1 MRITQES
8 DYALRIVTALAAR
21 EGVADAKS
29 LSEETSVSLRFALKI
44 LHKLVTG
51 GIVRSFKGVNGGYSL
66 ALPASEITMKDV
78 IELIDGPISI
88 CRCLTEDEV
97 CTQSADKREC
107 LFHRIFSGVSA
118 SVAVKLGRIRI
129 SDIVSP
135 DEAFFAL
142 LRELGV

>member
-21 EGVADAKS
+21 DDVADAKS
-29 LSEETSVSLRFALKI
+29 LAEETSVSLRFALKI

-51 GIVRSFKGVNGGYSL
+51 GLVRSYKGVNGGYRL
-66 ALPASEITMKDV
+66 ALLPSEITMKDV

-97 CTQSADKREC
+97 CSQSADKREC
-107 LFHRIFSGVSA
+107 LFHRIFSGLSA
-118 SVAVKLGRIRI
+118 SVAVKLGKIRI
-129 SDIVSP
+129 SDILSP
-135 DEAFFAL
+135 SDSFWAL
-142 LRELGV
+142 LRELGI

>member
-118 SVAVKLGRIRI
+118 SVVVKLGRIRI

-135 DEAFFAL
+135 DEAFWAL

>member
-135 DEAFFAL
+135 DQAFFTL

>member
-107 LFHRIFSGVSA
+107 LFHRIFSGLSA

-135 DEAFFAL
+135 DEAFWAL

>member
-21 EGVADAKS
+21 EGVVDAKS
-29 LSEETSVSLRFALKI
+29 VSEETSVSLRFALKI

-51 GIVRSFKGVNGGYSL
+51 GLVRSFKGVNGGYSL
-66 ALPASEITMKDV
+66 ARTPSEITMKDV

-97 CTQSADKREC
+97 CSQSADKREC
-107 LFHRIFSGVSA
+107 LFHRIFSGLSA
-118 SVAVKLGRIRI
+118 SVAVKLGKIRI
-129 SDIVSP
+129 SDILAP
-135 DEAFFAL
+135 DDGFWEL
-142 LRELGV
+142 LRELDV

>member
-135 DEAFFAL
+135 DEAFWAL

>member
-135 DEAFFAL
+135 DEDFFAL